1 MGMDMM
7 TTNAQFKKMSDQA
20 LLGAYRDGD
29 RAAASA
35 LIERHKR
42 RICDYIYMMV
52 MLVDDLF
59 QETLIKALRFLDEG
73 RYAESGKFLSWV
85 LRIAHNQVIDHFRRR
100 RQQGLVSESDA
111 GYDLLN
117 NSIFSDP
124 TIEQTIVAQQVD
136 EDLRSL
142 IKLLPVEQQEV
153 VMLRYFEG
161 MSFKD
166 IAEDTGVSI
175 NTALGRMRYAL
186 INLRKLIRENQM
198 VLTA

>member
-1 MGMDMM
+1 MN
-7 TTNAQFKKMSDQA
+7 TAQFKKMSDEA
-20 LLGAYRDGD
+20 LLAAYRKGD

-52 MLVDDLF
+52 RDRVLVDDLF

-73 RYAESGKFLSWV
+73 RYTENGKFLSWV

-124 TIEQTIVAQQVD
+124 TVEQTMVSQQID
-136 EDLRSL
+136 DDLRAL
-142 IKLLPVEQQEV
+142 VKLLPEEQQEV
-153 VMLRYFEG
+153 VMLRYFEN

-186 INLRKLIRENQM
+186 INMRKLIREKQLI
-198 VLTA
+198 LT